1 MTGAGTSAG
10 PRISSA
16 SSQEPGWGEVT
27 PSAVPDKPC
36 ALGGFASQMFLLPV
50 SHLPWR
56 WRCVWGPLRTRIQR
70 PGPEILAELPPGL
83 SRATNTSSAE
93 GARAVAGR
101 PQASVPGLGLAQPR
115 ASVLPAFHWL
125 KPSHMASGRR
135 GGGWETEST
144 RASSS
149 SAHAFSFWLPWVFA
163 VACGLLWL
171 RCAGWLPCGTWG
183 LGSLTR
189 DQT

>member
-1 MTGAGTSAG
+1 MTAAGASAG

-16 SSQEPGWGEVT
+16 SSQEPGLGEVT
-27 PSAVPDKPC
+27 PSAAPDKPC

-56 WRCVWGPLRTRIQR
+56 WRCVWGPLRTRVQR

-83 SRATNTSSAE
+83 SRAIHTSSAE
-93 GARAVAGR
+93 GARAVAGG
-101 PQASVPGLGLAQPR
+101 PQASVPGRGLAQPR
-115 ASVLPAFHWL
+115 ASFLPAVHWL
-125 KPSHMASGRR
+125 RPSHMASGRR
-135 GGGWETEST
+135 GGGWEMEST
-144 RASSS
+144 RASSLCTRLFVL
-149 SAHAFSFWLPWVFA
+149 AALGLR
-163 VACGLLWL
+163 CGLRTSWL